1 MTLTI
6 EIERELE
13 EQLRV
18 EAARAGLDPD
28 KYIINALED
37 RLRERA
43 TRQQGAPHLTHAE
56 SDLLQKINQGLP
68 EHIWQRYNELIA
80 KRRAESLT
88 AEEQTEL
95 IGISDGIEQANA
107 ERMAHLG
114 ELARL
119 RHAPLEHLMSELG
132 IRAPSYV

>member
-6 EIERELE
+6 EIDRELE
-13 EQLRV
+13 EQLRT

-28 KYIINALED
+28 QYIVNALEE

-43 TRQQGAPHLTHAE
+43 SPRDTARLTVAE
-56 SDLLQKINQGLP
+56 SELLQKINQGMP
-68 EHIWQRYNELIA
+68 EHGWLRYKELIA
-80 KRRAESLT
+80 KRRAETLST
-88 AEEQTEL
+88 DEQTEL
-95 IGISDGIEQANA
+95 IEISDQVELANA
-107 ERMAHLG
+107 ERMAHLA

-119 RHAPLEHLMSELG
+119 RGTPLEDLMRELG